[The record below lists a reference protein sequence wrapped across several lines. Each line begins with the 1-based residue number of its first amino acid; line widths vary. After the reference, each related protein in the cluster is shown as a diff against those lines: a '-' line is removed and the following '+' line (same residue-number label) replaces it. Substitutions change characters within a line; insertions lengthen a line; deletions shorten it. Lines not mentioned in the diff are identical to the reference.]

1 MQATALASSATHK
14 TSYTAEK
21 MSREIPVSMKRL
33 PSIVHAI
40 FGGAKAK
47 VVSCLYMQSD
57 AKRLLGARV
66 IARESQVPY
75 GSIDRALR
83 DLVRDGLVVRVDSED
98 GPKYR
103 APFEDQRLHGLFE
116 MVRYDS
122 DIVEELRQALNG
134 AGGVQ
139 YAAIFGSFASG
150 KAGRTSDIDVLVI
163 ESDSNGRFAVMSALG
178 RVGERTDR
186 QINPEFFGVGE
197 FQRKLDEEDPVAMS
211 VVYNPRIDLKG
222 RAPWSPSGN

>member
-1 MQATALASSATHK
+1 
-14 TSYTAEK
+14 
-21 MSREIPVSMKRL
+21 MKRS
-33 PSIVHAI
+33 PSIVNAI

-47 VVSCLYMQSD
+47 VVSCLYMQND
-57 AKRLLGARV
+57 ANRLLGARV
-66 IARESQVPY
+66 IARESHVPY

-83 DLVRDGLVVRVDSED
+83 DLVRDGLVVRFDSED

-103 APFEDQRLHGLFE
+103 APFDDQRLHGLFE

-122 DIVEELRQALNG
+122 DLVEDLTQALDK
-134 AGGVQ
+134 ARGVQ

-163 ESDSNGRFAVMSALG
+163 ESDPTERFAVMSILG
-178 RVGERTDR
+178 KVGDRTDR
-186 QINPEFFGVGE
+186 QINPEFYGGVE
-197 FQRKLDEEDPVAMS
+197 FERKLEEGDPVAMS
-211 VVYNPRIDLKG
+211 IMSNPRIDLKG